1 MDGPLTDGLRC
12 ECRHSGH
19 GMDHCARGVDADIR
33 PKEGRGWALGRHRSN
48 ALWRRVSIRFLQ
60 TRGGEVAQSPR
71 AKFIETA
78 SMKRLK
84 GFAWD
89 AMQLAST
96 HDPDLL
102 LRI

>member
-1 MDGPLTDGLRC
+1 MA
-12 ECRHSGH
+12 S
-19 GMDHCARGVDADIR
+19 
-33 PKEGRGWALGRHRSN
+33 
-48 ALWRRVSIRFLQ
+48 Q
-60 TRGGEVAQSPR
+60 R

-102 LRI
+102 LRIEVLERQMQRLGAPQYRAVRKGKKR